1 MTKASGLK
9 IHVANLAQKVLMDH
23 ELSGQISDVNWENAT
38 PHQHWVSWCKAEVLV
53 EPANRGINFYTMRKY
68 DFLSEEL
75 LKVVRTRMILYVRLS
90 ARFPHDR
97 LNILE
102 ILFHT
107 IDSEQCY
114 CRASEA
120 PEFRGEI
127 PRWMTKE
134 APTSDYYK
142 AQVEYLQGVLS
153 NADDRNYLEKT
164 CALPIKTR
172 VEGVYNLSALK
183 KDLLELKQI
192 QTLRIK
198 E

>member
-23 ELSGQISDVNWENAT
+23 ELSGQISDGNWENAT
-38 PHQHWVSWCKAEVLV
+38 PRDHWVSWCKAEVLV
-53 EPANRGINFYTMRKY
+53 EPANRGINFYSMRKY

-75 LKVVRTRMILYVRLS
+75 LKVVRTRMILYVRL
-90 ARFPHDR
+90 AQRFPDDG
-97 LNILE
+97 LNTLE
-102 ILFHT
+102 SLFHT
-107 IDSEQCY
+107 IGTDEG

-120 PEFRGEI
+120 PEFHGEI
-127 PRWMTKE
+127 PSWM
-134 APTSDYYK
+134 ANAASTSDTYK
-142 AQVEYLQGVLS
+142 AQVEYLEGVLS

-172 VEGVYNLSALK
+172 VEGVYNLSALRN
-183 KDLLELKQI
+183 DLLELKQI
-192 QTLRIK
+192 QVLRIK

>member
-23 ELSGQISDVNWENAT
+23 ELSGQISDGNWENAT

-53 EPANRGINFYTMRKY
+53 DPANRGINFYPMRKY
-68 DFLSEEL
+68 DFLSEDL
-75 LKVVRTRMILYVRLS
+75 LKVVRTRMILYVRL
-90 ARFPHDR
+90 AGRFPDNR
-97 LNILE
+97 IDALE
-102 ILFHT
+102 SLFHT
-107 IDSEQCY
+107 IGNDDRCH
-114 CRASEA
+114 ASDA
-120 PEFRGEI
+120 PEFRG
-127 PRWMTKE
+127 RVSDWMMSAAE
-134 APTSDYYK
+134 TSDAYK

-183 KDLLELKQI
+183 KDLLELKQV
-192 QTLRIK
+192 QVLRIK